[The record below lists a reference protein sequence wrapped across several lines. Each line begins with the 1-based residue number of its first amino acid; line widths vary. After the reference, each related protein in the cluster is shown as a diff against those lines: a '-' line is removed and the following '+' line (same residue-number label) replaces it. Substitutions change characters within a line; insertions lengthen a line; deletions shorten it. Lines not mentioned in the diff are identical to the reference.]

1 MANYISKDALL
12 AEIERLENRNYKNSN
27 EFNLGAATYLGIL
40 KHFINN
46 LEVIEVD
53 DTYKIKMVYKPLSKE
68 EKEKFDKA
76 GQELLEYI
84 KSHKGE

>member
-12 AEIERLENRNYKNSN
+12 AEIERLENQNYKKCND
-27 EFNLGAATYLGIL
+27 FNLGAATYLGAL

-46 LEVIEVD
+46 LEVIEVN
-53 DTYKIKMVYKPLSKE
+53 DTYNIKVVYKPLSKD

-84 KSHKGE
+84 KAHKGE